1 MLVLSRKEKQSIMIG
16 DEIVLTV
23 LSIGSE
29 GVRIGVTAPP
39 EVRVNRE
46 EIQQRLEQEWLERQ
60 GESGS

>member
-60 GESGS
+60 REPES